1 MTDSKGMLFNFWN
14 YLKACLEKS
23 TLKTENLLKKIT
35 DTEVQLSELLA
46 RYHLRVIGNNN
57 PSNEVLN
64 HTIQLFSHIFV
75 KASIVLATSLTNR
88 EKEYI
93 ELASRGHKLKEIA
106 KFLNISVSFTKIFG
120 IFFNKNYF
128 VEI

>member
-1 MTDSKGMLFNFWN
+1 MP
-14 YLKACLEKS
+14 KS
-23 TLKTENLLKKIT
+23 RTLKTENLLKKIT

-46 RYHLRVIGNNN
+46 RYHLSVVGNNN

-106 KFLNISVSFTKIFG
+106 KFLNISVSTAKSIRDIILQKLFCRNITEATSIARK
-120 IFFNKNYF
+120 YQLLP
-128 VEI
+128 

>member
-1 MTDSKGMLFNFWN
+1 MP
-14 YLKACLEKS
+14 KS
-23 TLKTENLLKKIT
+23 RTIKTENLLKKIT

-46 RYHLRVIGNNN
+46 RYHLSVVGNNN
-57 PSNEVLN
+57 PSDKVLK

-93 ELASRGHKLKEIA
+93 ELASRGYKLKEIA
-106 KFLNISVSFTKIFG
+106 NFLNISLSTAKSVREVLLQKLYSRNITEAISIARK
-120 IFFNKNYF
+120 YQLLS
-128 VEI
+128 